1 MTNAT
6 PFFIPELLT
15 IRGGTPVY
23 GSVEISGAKN
33 AILGLMAAAL
43 LTDEPV
49 ILQNV
54 PYITD
59 VLEMGHI
66 LKELGVDVRYA
77 PQKKVLFLHA
87 RKITNNIISEKAV
100 HFRASYYLWYKK
112 GSCVCHSISPLLI
125 IF

>member
-1 MTNAT
+1 MTKQT
-6 PFFIPELLT
+6 SFFIPELLS
-15 IRGGTPVY
+15 IRGGNPIY

-33 AILGLMAAAL
+33 AILGLMAASL

-54 PYITD
+54 PYISD

-66 LKELGVDVRYA
+66 LKELGVDVRYSPA
-77 PQKKVLFLHA
+77 QKILFLHK
-87 RKITNNIISEKAV
+87 R
-100 HFRASYYLWYKK
+100 
-112 GSCVCHSISPLLI
+112 